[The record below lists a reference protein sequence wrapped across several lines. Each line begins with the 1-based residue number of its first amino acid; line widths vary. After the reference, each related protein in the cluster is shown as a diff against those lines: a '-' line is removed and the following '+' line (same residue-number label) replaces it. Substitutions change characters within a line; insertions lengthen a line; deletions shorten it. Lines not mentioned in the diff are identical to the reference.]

1 MIVAKVLY
9 KYNEYNF
16 LLLNIKIFYVIIN
29 LIFNKEKT
37 RMKNS
42 IKLAIALGMLFVI
55 NGCSGK
61 SDYQLVQTDR
71 DVKNVHTSSRSIE
84 YKILKQDRLQIV
96 LYKDPQQTS
105 EVGGSISESL
115 NSDQGVLVDTAGNVA
130 LPLIGRVNVAG
141 LSQTQAAE
149 RIRQRYKKYLNDPSI
164 YVEVMNKR
172 LFVMGEVNKPGVINI
187 DKEKMTLFE
196 ALANAG
202 DLTDA
207 AVRNEVMILSN
218 SPKGMQI
225 RTVDLTSFDTMSYS
239 DLMLRPNDIVYVKPN
254 KWKKFRVASDDM
266 TSPFVTIAKVMA
278 PFVTLKYLSD

>member
-1 MIVAKVLY
+1 MI
-9 KYNEYNF
+9 
-16 LLLNIKIFYVIIN
+16 
-29 LIFNKEKT
+29 
-37 RMKNS
+37 NS

-61 SDYQLVQTDR
+61 SDYQLVQTEGN
-71 DVKNVHTSSRSIE
+71 VKNVHTTSRSIE

-96 LYKDPQQTS
+96 LYKDPQQTT
-105 EVGGSISESL
+105 EVGGKISESL

-130 LPLIGRVNVAG
+130 LPLVGRVNVVG
-141 LSQTQAAE
+141 LSQTQASE
-149 RIRQRYKKYLNDPSI
+149 RIRQKFKKYLNDPSI
-164 YVEVMNKR
+164 YVEVLNKR
-172 LFVMGEVNKPGVINI
+172 LFVMGEVKNPGVVKI

-225 RTVDLTSFDTMSYS
+225 RTVDLTNFDTMRYS
-239 DLMLRPNDIVYVKPN
+239 DLMLRPNDIVYVQPN

-266 TSPFVTIAKVMA
+266 TAPLVTLTKIMA
-278 PFVTLKYLSD
+278 PFVTLKYLGN

>member
-1 MIVAKVLY
+1 MGKG
-9 KYNEYNF
+9 
-16 LLLNIKIFYVIIN
+16 
-29 LIFNKEKT
+29 
-37 RMKNS
+37 
-42 IKLAIALGMLFVI
+42 IKLFMALGMVLFV
-55 NGCSGK
+55 NGCKNSN
-61 SDYQLVQTDR
+61 YQLVQTQK
-71 DVKNVHTSSRSIE
+71 DVTNVHTTSRSIE

-115 NSDQGVLVDTAGNVA
+115 NSDLGVLVDTAGNVV
-130 LPLIGRVNVAG
+130 LPLVGKVHVVG

-149 RIRQRYKKYLNDPSI
+149 RIRQKYKRYLNDPSI

-172 LFVMGEVNKPGVINI
+172 IFVMGEVKSPGVIKI

-207 AVRNEVMILSN
+207 AVRTEVMILSN
-218 SPKGMQI
+218 SSKGMQI
-225 RTVDLTSFDTMSYS
+225 RTVDLTNFDTMRYS

-254 KWKKFRVASDDM
+254 DWKQFRVASDDY
-266 TSPFVTIAKVMA
+266 TAPLVTITKIMA
-278 PFVTLKYLSD
+278 PFVTLKYLAD